1 MVMHK
6 HHCFETESG
15 FLAGPHCSKPRTHLR
30 NTISLIFVLK
40 TYQLLRDTKV
50 EMLQVNGEYYGHGS
64 MGMNLDPSQHHHLHN
79 HHASMAAMQM
89 PLNPG
94 DGMI

>member
-1 MVMHK
+1 
-6 HHCFETESG
+6 
-15 FLAGPHCSKPRTHLR
+15 
-30 NTISLIFVLK
+30 
-40 TYQLLRDTKV
+40 
-50 EMLQVNGEYYGHGS
+50 MLQVNGEYYGHGS

>member
-1 MVMHK
+1 MCLLSRDISALFNPKTSILFQERHLYTVEL
-6 HHCFETESG
+6 FRD
-15 FLAGPHCSKPRTHLR
+15 SKSEL
-30 NTISLIFVLK
+30 
-40 TYQLLRDTKV
+40 
-50 EMLQVNGEYYGHGS
+50 LQVNGEYYGHGS